1 MEGAL
6 ARNILDAFN
15 YPLSDD
21 VLPKVASLK
30 AYHEMML
37 RYDVAN
43 SVGDMI
49 NPGLEQVI
57 TTMNR
62 AADTSGMAG
71 KKAAEEAAS
80 HDKEEY
86 PDAENYRAV
95 YTPPKDDPD
104 LKNLVDSVILQVN
117 GHAVIV
123 ENPDSYIGDLV

>member
-6 ARNILDAFN
+6 ARNILDSMN
-15 YPLSDD
+15 YGLNDD
-21 VLPKVASLK
+21 ALTKVASLK

-49 NPGLEQVI
+49 NPSLENVI

-71 KKAAEEAAS
+71 KKEAAEAAANDS
-80 HDKEEY
+80 EKF
-86 PDAENYRAV
+86 PNAEKYNAV
-95 YTPPKDDPD
+95 YNPPKSDPN
-104 LKNLVDSVILQVN
+104 LRNLVDSVTLQVN
-117 GHAVIV
+117 GQAVLI
-123 ENPDSYIGDLV
+123 

>member
-43 SVGDMI
+43 SIGDMI
-49 NPGLEQVI
+49 NPSLENVI

-62 AADTSGMAG
+62 ATDTSGMIG
-71 KKAAEEAAS
+71 KKEAAEAAKKDS
-80 HDKEEY
+80 EDF
-86 PDAENYRAV
+86 PDAENFRAV
-95 YTPPKDDPD
+95 YNPPKDDPD

-117 GHAVIV
+117 GKAVLV
-123 ENPDSYIGDLV
+123 ENPMDYV

>member
-15 YPLSDD
+15 YDLHDD
-21 VLPKVASLK
+21 ALAKVASLK

-43 SVGDMI
+43 SVGDIM
-49 NPGLEQVI
+49 NPELEKVI

-62 AADTSGMAG
+62 AADISGMAG
-71 KKAAEEAAS
+71 KKEAAEAAKK
-80 HDKEEY
+80 DLEDF

-95 YTPPKDDPD
+95 YNPPKNDPD
-104 LKNLVDSVILQVN
+104 LKNLVDSVTL
-117 GHAVIV
+117 
-123 ENPDSYIGDLV
+123 